1 MSTLVVLATAGL
13 ALATAFAGHR
23 DWRFALLGNFRAH
36 LAAASLLVAIVAAF
50 ADFARPFDG
59 LMIALPLLCA
69 AANLYVVLR
78 ATRPARPKVVGGGR
92 TVRLVFAN
100 LLETNLATD
109 RVIDWLARD
118 RPDIFI
124 CAEAHRHWRR
134 ALTVLEQD
142 YPHVAG
148 SAQGDVMIFSRKPFE
163 TEPVDLFVDIGH
175 AVAVRVNGLTIVGL
189 HTASPEDLR
198 RSTALEDL
206 LDLTGSFLSGTT
218 GPVVVTG
225 DFNATPWTPP
235 VRRLMAETGL
245 RCAPG
250 ALAGTYPA
258 ALLGRMVPP
267 WLAIPIDIVLA
278 GGGAH
283 AVSRRRG
290 PAIGSDHWPVVIE
303 LILADR
309 GDFKPTA

>member
-23 DWRFALLGNFRAH
+23 DWRLALLANFRAH
-36 LAAASLLVAIVAAF
+36 LAVASLLVAVVAAF
-50 ADFARPFDG
+50 TDSAVPVDG
-59 LMIALPLLCA
+59 LPVVVLLLCA
-69 AANLYVVLR
+69 AANVYEMLR
-78 ATRPARPKVVGGGR
+78 ATRPARVKVVSESR
-92 TVRLVFAN
+92 TVRLAFAN

-109 RVIDWLARD
+109 RVISWLERD
-118 RPDIFI
+118 RPDVFI

-134 ALTVLEQD
+134 ALTALEQD

-148 SAQGDVMIFSRKPFE
+148 SPQGDVMIFSRRPFE
-163 TEPVDLFVDIGH
+163 AEPVDLFVDIGH
-175 AVAVRVNGLTIVGL
+175 AVAVRVDGLTILGL

-198 RSTALEDL
+198 RSTALRDL
-206 LDLTGSFLSGTT
+206 LDKAGVFLRDTA

-235 VRRLMAETGL
+235 VRRLMAEAGL

-258 ALLGRMVPP
+258 ALLGRRIPP
-267 WLAIPIDIVLA
+267 WLAIPIDVVLA

-303 LILADR
+303 LVLADR
-309 GDFKPTA
+309 DDFKPTA

>member
-1 MSTLVVLATAGL
+1 MSTLIFFATAGL
-13 ALATAFAGHR
+13 VLATAFAGHR
-23 DWRFALLGNFRAH
+23 DWRLALLGNFRAH
-36 LAAASLLVAIVAAF
+36 LAAGSLLVAVVAAI
-50 ADFARPFDG
+50 ADIAWPFDG
-59 LMIALPLLCA
+59 LVIVVMLLCA
-69 AANLYVVLR
+69 AANAYEMLR
-78 ATRPARPKVVGGGR
+78 ATRPARVKVVGGGR

-100 LLETNLATD
+100 LLETNVATD

-118 RPDIFI
+118 RPDVFI

-134 ALTVLEQD
+134 ALTVLEED

-148 SAQGDVMIFSRKPFE
+148 SAQGDVMIFSRRPFE
-163 TEPVDLFVDIGH
+163 AEPVDLFVDIGH
-175 AVAVRVNGLTIVGL
+175 AVAVQVDGLVIVGL

-206 LDLTGSFLSGTT
+206 LDRTGAFLRGTT

-258 ALLGRMVPP
+258 ALLGRRFPP

-290 PAIGSDHWPVVIE
+290 PPIGSDHWPVVIE
-303 LILADR
+303 LALADR
-309 GDFKPTA
+309 GAVKPTT

>member
-1 MSTLVVLATAGL
+1 VSTLIVLATAGL
-13 ALATAFAGHR
+13 VLATALAGHR
-23 DWRFALLGNFRAH
+23 DWRLALLGNFRAH
-36 LAAASLLVAIVAAF
+36 LAAASLFVAALAAF
-50 ADFARPFDG
+50 ADIVWPFDG
-59 LMIALPLLCA
+59 LVIVLMLLCA
-69 AANLYVVLR
+69 AANIYEMLR
-78 ATRPARPKVVGGGR
+78 ATRPARVKVAGDGR
-92 TVRLVFAN
+92 AVRLVFAN

-109 RVIDWLARD
+109 RVIEWLARD
-118 RPDIFI
+118 RPDVFI

-134 ALTVLEQD
+134 ALTVLEED

-148 SAQGDVMIFSRKPFE
+148 SAQGDVMIFSRRPFE
-163 TEPVDLFVDIGH
+163 AEPIDLFVDIGH
-175 AVAVRVNGLTIVGL
+175 AVAVQVDGLTIVGL

-198 RSTALEDL
+198 RSTALEEL
-206 LDLTGSFLSGTT
+206 LDQAGTFLRGTT

-290 PAIGSDHWPVVIE
+290 PSIGSDHWPVVVE
-303 LILADR
+303 LVLADR
-309 GDFKPTA
+309 GDVKPTT

>member
-1 MSTLVVLATAGL
+1 MVRGL
-13 ALATAFAGHR
+13 GYR
-23 DWRFALLGNFRAH
+23 RE
-36 LAAASLLVAIVAAF
+36 
-50 ADFARPFDG
+50 DG
-59 LMIALPLLCA
+59 PLL
-69 AANLYVVLR
+69 
-78 ATRPARPKVVGGGR
+78 
-92 TVRLVFAN
+92 
-100 LLETNLATD
+100 EE
-109 RVIDWLARD
+109 
-118 RPDIFI
+118 
-124 CAEAHRHWRR
+124 EAHVVHRK
-134 ALTVLEQD
+134 AVLQEGRQ
-142 YPHVAG
+142 
-148 SAQGDVMIFSRKPFE
+148 
-163 TEPVDLFVDIGH
+163 
-175 AVAVRVNGLTIVGL
+175 
-189 HTASPEDLR
+189 
-198 RSTALEDL
+198 ALEDL

-283 AVSRRRG
+283 AVGRRRG

>member
-23 DWRFALLGNFRAH
+23 DWRLALLGNFRTH
-36 LAAASLLVAIVAAF
+36 LAAASLIVAILTTLTDMAW
-50 ADFARPFDG
+50 PFDG
-59 LMIALPLLCA
+59 LVIAVLLLCA
-69 AANLYVVLR
+69 AGNLFEMLR
-78 ATRPARPKVVGGGR
+78 ATRPARVKVVGEGR
-92 TVRLVFAN
+92 RVRLVFAN

-118 RPDIFI
+118 RPDVFI

-134 ALTVLEQD
+134 ALTALERD

-148 SAQGDVMIFSRKPFE
+148 SAQGDVMIFSRRPFE
-163 TEPVDLFVDIGH
+163 AEPVDLFVDIGH
-175 AVAVRVNGLTIVGL
+175 AVAVQVDGLTIGGV

-198 RSTALEDL
+198 RSTALGDL
-206 LDLTGSFLSGTT
+206 LDQAGLFLRGTT

-235 VRRLMAETGL
+235 VHRLMAEAGL

-258 ALLGRMVPP
+258 ALFGRKVPA

-303 LILADR
+303 LALAER
-309 GDFKPTA
+309 GDVKPTA

>member
-13 ALATAFAGHR
+13 VLATAFAGHR
-23 DWRFALLGNFRAH
+23 DWRLALLGNFRAH
-36 LAAASLLVAIVAAF
+36 LAAASLLVAVLAVFGDVAW
-50 ADFARPFDG
+50 PFDG
-59 LMIALPLLCA
+59 LVIILLLLCA
-69 AANLYVVLR
+69 AANAYEMLR
-78 ATRPARPKVVGGGR
+78 ATRPARAKVEGEGR
-92 TVRLVFAN
+92 MVRLVFAN

-118 RPDIFI
+118 RPDVFI

-134 ALTVLEQD
+134 ALTVLEED

-148 SAQGDVMIFSRKPFE
+148 SAQGDVMIFSRRPFE
-163 TEPVDLFVDIGH
+163 AEPVDLFVDIGH
-175 AVAVRVNGLTIVGL
+175 AVAVQVDGLTIVGL

-198 RSTALEDL
+198 RSTALEEL
-206 LDLTGSFLSGTT
+206 LDQAGAFLRGTT

-235 VRRLMAETGL
+235 VRRLMAQTGL

-258 ALLGRMVPP
+258 ALLGRVVPT
-267 WLAIPIDIVLA
+267 WLAIPIDVVLA

-290 PAIGSDHWPVVIE
+290 PSIGSDHWPVVVE
-303 LILADR
+303 LVLADR
-309 GDFKPTA
+309 SDLKPMT